1 MAVAH
6 PFRFAALAAGLF
18 ALAAAGAVSATGP
31 ATKAAA
37 APLRIGLATPQAP
50 ETQGGRIYL
59 EEGFEGD
66 LASALAGRL
75 KTKAQIVR
83 LGPDEADAALRD
95 GRIDLLVA
103 RAGPAAAPNVEAF
116 PVGYASGQSAAL
128 RSDTDIRDWSDLRGR
143 TACVSKANLAGRRLA
158 EAHGATLRLASAPA
172 AALIDLR
179 TGLCDASIHDAALLK
194 PLLEKRIW
202 RKFSATLPETAPTTL
217 AVVASTRQP
226 DVVEWAAE
234 ATAAIAGAAG
244 WKQRAASWAS
254 TVDFEVYRDQVAA
267 DCH

>member
-1 MAVAH
+1 MAAAH
-6 PFRFAALAAGLF
+6 TLRLATLAAGLL
-18 ALAAAGAVSATGP
+18 ALAAAVSAMGP
-31 ATKAAA
+31 TPKPQAG
-37 APLRIGLATPQAP
+37 PLRIGLATPHAP
-50 ETQGGRIYL
+50 ESHSGRIYL

-75 KTKAQIVR
+75 KAKAEIVR
-83 LGPDEADAALRD
+83 LSPGAANDALRD

-103 RAGPAAAPNVEAF
+103 RAAPDDAGRDVEVIPA
-116 PVGYASGQSAAL
+116 GYTSGQSAAL
-128 RSDTDIRDWSDLRGR
+128 RSDTDIRDWEDLRGR
-143 TACVSKANLAGRRLA
+143 TACVSEANLAGRRLA
-158 EAHGATLRLASAPA
+158 EAHGAKLRLASAPA

-202 RKFSATLPETAPTTL
+202 RKFSATLPEIAPTAL
-217 AVVASTRQP
+217 AVVVSARQP
-226 DVVEWAAE
+226 DVAEWAAE

-244 WKQRAASWAS
+244 WERRSASWAS

>member
-1 MAVAH
+1 MAAAH
-6 PFRFAALAAGLF
+6 TLRLAPLAAGLL

-31 ATKAAA
+31 TSKPQVG
-37 APLRIGLATPQAP
+37 PLRIGLATPQPP
-50 ETQGGRIYL
+50 ETHDGRIYL

-66 LASALAGRL
+66 LASALTGRL
-75 KTKAQIVR
+75 KTKAEIVR
-83 LGPDEADAALRD
+83 LAPGEANDALRD
-95 GRIDLLVA
+95 GRVDLLVA
-103 RAGPAAAPNVEAF
+103 RAGPETARDVEVIPA
-116 PVGYASGQSAAL
+116 GYASGQSAAL
-128 RSDTDIRDWSDLRGR
+128 RSDTHIRDWEDLRGR
-143 TACVSKANLAGRRLA
+143 TACVSEANLVGRKLA
-158 EAHGATLRLASAPA
+158 EAHGAKLRIAPAPA

-202 RKFSATLPETAPTTL
+202 RKFSATLPETAPTAL
-217 AVVASTRQP
+217 AVVVSARQP
-226 DVVEWAAE
+226 DVAEWAAE

-244 WKQRAASWAS
+244 WERRAASWAS